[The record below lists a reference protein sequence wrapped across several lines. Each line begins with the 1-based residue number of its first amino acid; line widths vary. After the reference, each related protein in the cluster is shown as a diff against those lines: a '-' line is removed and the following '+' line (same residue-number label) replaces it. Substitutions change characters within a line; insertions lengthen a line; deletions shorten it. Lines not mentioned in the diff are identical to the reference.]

1 MNQTEVY
8 DEYNN
13 LCTNIKSY
21 RLRNNLTQEK
31 LAEKAKCSISY
42 IKQIESKKDFKNVSF
57 VTIINICKALNIS
70 VSELFQKNK

>member
-1 MNQTEVY
+1 MNKVKVY

-13 LCTNIKSY
+13 LCTNIKNY
-21 RLRNNLTQEK
+21 RLKNNLTQEK

-57 VTIINICKALNIS
+57 LTIINICKALDIS
-70 VSELFQKNK
+70 VADLFKDSE